1 MQRLEQIA
9 HLVRSSRNAFTTLD
23 RALHTLTE
31 VLGARGG
38 AIVLSDA
45 SPKRQQEWACG
56 DDQRQ
61 IIQMGRELVDGVEAH
76 GEATARHTVLPGSR
90 PGRTSEGMVLS
101 TPLTGVQQAIGVM
114 VFFCLKQPPVPLG
127 TVLTCLNVVGTVLG
141 CHLQTASLQERLK
154 AQPDATSDAAA
165 GLSASYNPD
174 QIVGH
179 SARMKA
185 IMHEIQQAANSR
197 STILLR
203 GESGTGK
210 ELVARGIHRLSHRAA
225 APFVAVNCG
234 AIPDTLVESELFGS
248 EEGAFTGAV
257 SRPGCFERADGGT
270 LFLDEV
276 ADMPLDTQVKLL
288 RALENREVTRV
299 GGRHPMPVNVR
310 VVSATNRDIEA
321 QVADGTIRADLLYR
335 LAVLLIHVPPLRER
349 REDIPLLAHALL
361 RETMSRAGRI
371 VAAVGVTL
379 SDAALQRLATHTWPG
394 NVRELRNVLERAR
407 LLARR
412 RTGAQAPLLID
423 ARDIVL
429 DTALPRR

>member
-1 MQRLEQIA
+1 MIRLLFVDDDPRA
-9 HLVRSSRNAFTTLD
+9 HDTLELVLPQEYELQSATTLAEGERVVAGGD
-23 RALHTLTE
+23 VDIVVLDLVLPDGSGMELLRRIKATPLGPPVVILTGHADVRLAVDATRAGASDYLVKPYELRTLLATLHTALVNSTARRNGGGQTPPADGLVGESPALLQVRELME
-31 VLGARGG
+31 VYAD
-38 AIVLSDA
+38 SDA
-45 SPKRQQEWACG
+45 P
-56 DDQRQ
+56 
-61 IIQMGRELVDGVEAH
+61 
-76 GEATARHTVLPGSR
+76 
-90 PGRTSEGMVLS
+90 
-101 TPLTGVQQAIGVM
+101 VM
-114 VFFCLKQPPVPLG
+114 V
-127 TVLTCLNVVGTVLG
+127 T
-141 CHLQTASLQERLK
+141 
-154 AQPDATSDAAA
+154 
-165 GLSASYNPD
+165 
-174 QIVGH
+174 
-179 SARMKA
+179 
-185 IMHEIQQAANSR
+185 
-197 STILLR
+197 

-276 ADMPLDTQVKLL
+276 ADMPLDMQVKLL

-299 GGRHPMPVNVR
+299 GGRYPLEVNVR

-321 QVADGTIRADLLYR
+321 QVADGAMRADLWYR

-361 RETMSRAGRI
+361 RETTSRAGRI

>member
-1 MQRLEQIA
+1 VIRLLFVDDDPRA
-9 HLVRSSRNAFTTLD
+9 HDTLELVLPQEYELQSATTLAEGERVVAGGD
-23 RALHTLTE
+23 VDIVLLDLVLPDGSGMELLRRIKATPLGPPVVILTGHADVRLAVDATRAGASDYLVKPYELRTLLATLHTALVNSTARRNGGGRTPPADGLVGESPALLQVRELME
-31 VLGARGG
+31 VYAD
-38 AIVLSDA
+38 SDA
-45 SPKRQQEWACG
+45 P
-56 DDQRQ
+56 
-61 IIQMGRELVDGVEAH
+61 
-76 GEATARHTVLPGSR
+76 
-90 PGRTSEGMVLS
+90 
-101 TPLTGVQQAIGVM
+101 VM
-114 VFFCLKQPPVPLG
+114 V
-127 TVLTCLNVVGTVLG
+127 T
-141 CHLQTASLQERLK
+141 
-154 AQPDATSDAAA
+154 
-165 GLSASYNPD
+165 
-174 QIVGH
+174 
-179 SARMKA
+179 
-185 IMHEIQQAANSR
+185 
-197 STILLR
+197 

-321 QVADGTIRADLLYR
+321 QVADGAMRADLWYR

-361 RETMSRAGRI
+361 RETTSRAGRI

-412 RTGAQAPLLID
+412 RSGAQAPLLID

>member
-1 MQRLEQIA
+1 VIRLLFVDDDPRA
-9 HLVRSSRNAFTTLD
+9 HDTLELVLPQEYELQSATTLAEGERVVAGGD
-23 RALHTLTE
+23 VDIVLLDLVLPDGSGMELLRRIKATPLGPPVVILTGHADVRLAVDATRAGASDYLVKPYELRTLLATLHTALVNSTARRNGGGRTPPADGLVGESPALLQVRELME
-31 VLGARGG
+31 VYAD
-38 AIVLSDA
+38 SDA
-45 SPKRQQEWACG
+45 P
-56 DDQRQ
+56 
-61 IIQMGRELVDGVEAH
+61 
-76 GEATARHTVLPGSR
+76 
-90 PGRTSEGMVLS
+90 
-101 TPLTGVQQAIGVM
+101 VM
-114 VFFCLKQPPVPLG
+114 V
-127 TVLTCLNVVGTVLG
+127 T
-141 CHLQTASLQERLK
+141 
-154 AQPDATSDAAA
+154 
-165 GLSASYNPD
+165 
-174 QIVGH
+174 
-179 SARMKA
+179 
-185 IMHEIQQAANSR
+185 
-197 STILLR
+197 

-299 GGRHPMPVNVR
+299 GGRYPLEVNVR

-321 QVADGTIRADLLYR
+321 QVADGAMRADLWYR

-361 RETMSRAGRI
+361 RETTSRAGRI

-412 RTGAQAPLLID
+412 RSGAQAPLLID

>member
-1 MQRLEQIA
+1 MIRLLFVDDDPRA
-9 HLVRSSRNAFTTLD
+9 HDTLELVLPQEYELQSATTLAEGERVVAGGD
-23 RALHTLTE
+23 VDIVLLDLVLPDGSGMELLRRIKATPLGPPVVILTGHADVRLAVDATRAGASDYLVKPYELRTLLATLHTALVNSTARRNGGGRTPPADGLVGESPALLQVRELME
-31 VLGARGG
+31 VYAD
-38 AIVLSDA
+38 SDA
-45 SPKRQQEWACG
+45 P
-56 DDQRQ
+56 
-61 IIQMGRELVDGVEAH
+61 
-76 GEATARHTVLPGSR
+76 
-90 PGRTSEGMVLS
+90 
-101 TPLTGVQQAIGVM
+101 VM
-114 VFFCLKQPPVPLG
+114 V
-127 TVLTCLNVVGTVLG
+127 T
-141 CHLQTASLQERLK
+141 
-154 AQPDATSDAAA
+154 
-165 GLSASYNPD
+165 
-174 QIVGH
+174 
-179 SARMKA
+179 
-185 IMHEIQQAANSR
+185 
-197 STILLR
+197 

-299 GGRHPMPVNVR
+299 GGRYPLEVNVR

-321 QVADGTIRADLLYR
+321 QVADGAMRADLWYR

>member
-1 MQRLEQIA
+1 MIRLLFVDDDPRA
-9 HLVRSSRNAFTTLD
+9 HDTLELVLPQEYELQSATTLAEGERVVAGGEVD
-23 RALHTLTE
+23 LVLLDLVLPDGSGLDLLRRIRASPLGPPVVLLTGHADVRLAVDAIRAGASDYLVKPYELRTLLATLHTALVNGTARRNGGGRTPPADGLVGETPGLLQVRELME
-31 VLGARGG
+31 VYAD
-38 AIVLSDA
+38 SDA
-45 SPKRQQEWACG
+45 P
-56 DDQRQ
+56 
-61 IIQMGRELVDGVEAH
+61 
-76 GEATARHTVLPGSR
+76 
-90 PGRTSEGMVLS
+90 
-101 TPLTGVQQAIGVM
+101 VM
-114 VFFCLKQPPVPLG
+114 V
-127 TVLTCLNVVGTVLG
+127 T
-141 CHLQTASLQERLK
+141 
-154 AQPDATSDAAA
+154 
-165 GLSASYNPD
+165 
-174 QIVGH
+174 
-179 SARMKA
+179 
-185 IMHEIQQAANSR
+185 
-197 STILLR
+197 

-225 APFVAVNCG
+225 APFIAVNCG
-234 AIPDTLVESELFGS
+234 AIPDTLVETELFGS

-321 QVADGTIRADLLYR
+321 QVADGTIRADLWYR

-349 REDIPLLAHALL
+349 IEDLPLLAHALL
-361 RETMSRAGRI
+361 RATASHAGRI
-371 VAAVGVTL
+371 VAAAGATL
-379 SDAALQRLATHTWPG
+379 SDAALQRLATHSWPG

-412 RTGAQAPLLID
+412 RTGGQSPLLID

-429 DTALPRR
+429 DSAAGRR